1 MFKILVVEDD
11 KDLNKTVCSFL
22 NHSGYEAIGCLD
34 ANEAYDALTD
44 NIIDLIVSD
53 IMMPGVDGFE
63 FAENVRELNEEIPIL
78 FMTAKDDIASKQRGF
93 KIGIDDY
100 MVKPVDFDELF
111 LRIGA
116 LLRRA
121 KIASSRKLEIG
132 DFSMD
137 ADEHTAY
144 LNGEEISL
152 TNREFSILYKL
163 LSYPKKTFTRLQ
175 LMDEFWDADTN
186 TAPRAVDVYM
196 TKLRA
201 KLSACDDFEIVTV
214 HGLGY
219 KAVLK

>member
-22 NHSGYEAIGCLD
+22 NHSGYEAIGCL
-34 ANEAYDALTD
+34 
-44 NIIDLIVSD
+44 
-53 IMMPGVDGFE
+53 
-63 FAENVRELNEEIPIL
+63 
-78 FMTAKDDIASKQRGF
+78 
-93 KIGIDDY
+93 
-100 MVKPVDFDELF
+100 
-111 LRIGA
+111 
-116 LLRRA
+116 
-121 KIASSRKLEIG
+121 
-132 DFSMD
+132 D

-196 TKLRA
+196 TKSAKEQEEIKKICQKYQSQEEDSMLRLR
-201 KLSACDDFEIVTV
+201 KLDASVTSKATVIALVLGVAGALMLGTGMSLIMTDLSVLLGMAGLTNMIV
-214 HGLGY
+214 GIFAGILGIVLIALAY
-219 KAVLK
+219 PAYCKVLKRERKKIAPEILRLADELMK